1 MLGKVLQVNVSR
13 GGIPK
18 RPVRVAKLTR
28 LGVEGDSH
36 AHPAIHGGPRK
47 AVLLLCQEAIDELRA
62 LGFPVYPGA
71 LGENLT
77 IQGIDR
83 RMVRPGQ
90 RYQAGD
96 AIVEITRP
104 REPCNTLHVYGTS
117 IQKAAFDEQVKA
129 GDPKS
134 PKWGLAGFY
143 ASVVREG
150 ILRPGAPI
158 ELLEELA

>member
-1 MLGKVLQVNVSR
+1 MLGKILQVNISP

-18 RPVRVAKLTR
+18 RPVREAKLTR
-28 LGVEGDSH
+28 LGAEGDVC

-47 AVLLLCQEAIDELRA
+47 AVLLVCQEAIDELRA
-62 LGFPVYPGA
+62 LGFPVFPGA

-77 IQGIDR
+77 TQGIDR
-83 RMVRPGQ
+83 RMMRPGQ

-96 AIVEITRP
+96 AIIEITRP
-104 REPCNTLHVYGTS
+104 REPCNTLDVYGAG
-117 IQKAAFDEQVKA
+117 IQKAIFDEQVKA
-129 GDPKS
+129 GDPSS

-150 ILRPGAPI
+150 LVRPGSPI
-158 ELLEELA
+158 ALLEELA